1 MKQTLTLGKIP
12 LRNLRAHPVRT
23 VTLMLLAMAQAACVF
38 GGLMMTQSMRHEM
51 ALTETRL
58 GADILVYPSA
68 AMSRISS
75 KTLLMQGSPVEVWKD
90 RSLLKRMQDCDGIE
104 KVAYQTYIRDTTEG
118 IPIWIVGFDP
128 AEDFV
133 ITPWMEDDDLSQ
145 LADGAVLAGCD
156 VMGEN
161 GAVTLFGQSWP
172 IASRLTETGS
182 ELDGMVFVSMTTL
195 GQLTEA
201 AKAVGVSAY
210 SAIDPQNDF
219 TVALVKVRNKEDLD
233 SVTSWLNVYLRKVKA
248 VRSEA
253 ALTDTASGIHGQIG
267 MTVLIA
273 VAAWAVLLL
282 ALGIAQ
288 SLMMKE
294 RKKELYLWH
303 TIGANRFLVNT
314 VMSREALLIHGT
326 GAALGVIIASA
337 ALRLLRQTV
346 FSLPFALLT
355 VFLTILG
362 GWISTLLA
370 VRRATESLNGQML
383 LTV

>member
-23 VTLMLLAMAQAACVF
+23 VILMLLAMTQAACVF

-51 ALTETRL
+51 ALAETRL

-104 KVAYQTYIRDTTEG
+104 KVAYHTYIRDTTEG

-133 ITPWMEDDDLSQ
+133 ITPWMEDGDLSQ

-172 IASRLTETGS
+172 IAARLTETGS

-195 GQLTEA
+195 GLMTEA

-288 SLMMKE
+288 SMMMKE

-303 TIGANRFLVNT
+303 IVGAAHSLINA
-314 VMSREALLIHGT
+314 VMSWEALLIHGT
-326 GAALGVIIASA
+326 GAALGVIIAFA
-337 ALRLLRQTV
+337 ALHLLR
-346 FSLPFALLT
+346 
-355 VFLTILG
+355 
-362 GWISTLLA
+362 
-370 VRRATESLNGQML
+370 
-383 LTV
+383 